1 MVFQSTLPTRGA
13 TVYCNT
19 DTFPFLFQSTLP
31 TRGATHFSRFPA
43 PAVLFQSTL
52 PTRGATFSLCRCNSD
67 GGHFN
72 PRSPHGE
79 RLNRFGHRPRINAF
93 QSTLPTRGATF
104 CAQSHSYVRRT
115 ISIHAPHTGSDGCSI
130 GWFLTQLIFQST
142 LPARGATVKVS
153 FAQPNKRIS
162 IHAPRTGSD
171 GVRRLQAAGGDD
183 FNPRSPHGER
193 LRRWR
198 EKSCKM

>member
-1 MVFQSTLPTRGA
+1 MHRALTINAVEISIHAPRTGSDAQGRLQAEPCVLISIHAPRTGSDAVPGLSGAPSVRFQSTLPARGA
-13 TVYCNT
+13 T
-19 DTFPFLFQSTLP
+19 PLLKRRMSM
-31 TRGATHFSRFPA
+31 
-43 PAVLFQSTL
+43 
-52 PTRGATFSLCRCNSD
+52 
-67 GGHFN
+67 
-72 PRSPHGE
+72 PR
-79 RLNRFGHRPRINAF
+79 
-93 QSTLPTRGATF
+93 
-104 CAQSHSYVRRT
+104 
-115 ISIHAPHTGSDGCSI
+115 ISIHAPRTGSDAHNIEYDDWDTLISIHAPRTGSDGCSI